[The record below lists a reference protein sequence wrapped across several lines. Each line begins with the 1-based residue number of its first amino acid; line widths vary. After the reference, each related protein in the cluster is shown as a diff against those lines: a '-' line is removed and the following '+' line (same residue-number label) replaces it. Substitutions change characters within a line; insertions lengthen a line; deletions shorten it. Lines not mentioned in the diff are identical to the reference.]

1 MALTRVQ
8 PYMLD
13 TASNI
18 AFTGSNI
25 TLGSVGNLHI
35 TGGSNGQVLTT
46 DGTGNLSFAAGAGGG
61 SITVKIYAL
70 GLILGA

>member
-1 MALTRVQ
+1 
-8 PYMLD
+8 
-13 TASNI
+13 
-18 AFTGSNI
+18 
-25 TLGSVGNLHI
+25 LGSVGNLHI